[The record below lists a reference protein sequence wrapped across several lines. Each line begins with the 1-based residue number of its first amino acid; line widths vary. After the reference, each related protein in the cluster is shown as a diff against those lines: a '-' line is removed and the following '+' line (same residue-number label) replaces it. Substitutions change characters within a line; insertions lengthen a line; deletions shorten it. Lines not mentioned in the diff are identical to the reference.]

1 MIKNGKLL
9 STRPVV
15 QSDVQAMKEKR
26 KLKVRTFINFNN
38 TYMTFEH
45 GLIITPFSG

>member
-26 KLKVRTFINFNN
+26 KLKFGELE
-38 TYMTFEH
+38 FELTAEKANI
-45 GLIITPFSG
+45 GAAVGAVFG